1 MIQDM
6 QCPYC
11 LKKKL
16 KQEKRYG
23 ATRFVGDIVK
33 YGVIIVI
40 LSLIHIEWLRRFY
53 IFMGIGGL
61 LIGFIQMIGNFG
73 KPKNTE
79 DIRCNNCFKGFIWN
93 PETQTIVDC
102 SGKEMKIEP
111 EKTASR
117 IMRFVIWG
125 VLIAVWIGI
134 SVWLTITL
142 GKHI

>member
-79 DIRCNNCFKGFIWN
+79 DIRCNN
-93 PETQTIVDC
+93 
-102 SGKEMKIEP
+102 
-111 EKTASR
+111 
-117 IMRFVIWG
+117 
-125 VLIAVWIGI
+125 
-134 SVWLTITL
+134 
-142 GKHI
+142 HI